1 VPDDIVMPSLPLSAP
16 QDLKSYFQSVAE
28 ARYAIRKS
36 FRIIDEEARAHGLE
50 PLQHQ
55 ALIQVFGARDSQM
68 TISQLAERLDVTPA
82 LASRLVR
89 GLVADGHLT
98 RVASRK
104 DRRLTYVEITEPG
117 IRVLVDILT
126 QVELKIEMF
135 QRRLR
140 PDEKLSALM
149 ILGIYVGVPLGRK
162 QLRDLSDVS

>member
-1 VPDDIVMPSLPLSAP
+1 MPDAIVTPSLPVSAP

-36 FRIIDEEARAHGLE
+36 FRIIDEEARANGLE

-55 ALIQVFGARDSQM
+55 ALIQVFGGHDGHM

-89 GLVADGHLT
+89 GLVAAGHLST
-98 RVASRK
+98 VASRR
-104 DRRLTYVEITEPG
+104 DRRLTYVEITDAG
-117 IRVLVDILT
+117 IRVLVDILS

-149 ILGIYVGVPLGRK
+149 ILGVYVGVPLGRK
-162 QLRDLSDVS
+162 QLRDLGHVS

>member
-1 VPDDIVMPSLPLSAP
+1 MPDAIITPSLPVSAP

-55 ALIQVFGARDSQM
+55 VLIQVFGHDGHV

-89 GLVADGHLT
+89 GLVADGHLST
-98 RVASRK
+98 VASRR
-104 DRRLTYVEITEPG
+104 DRRLTYVEITDAG
-117 IRVLVDILT
+117 IRVLVDILS

-149 ILGIYVGVPLGRK
+149 ILGVYVGVPLGRK
-162 QLRDLSDVS
+162 QLRELGHVS